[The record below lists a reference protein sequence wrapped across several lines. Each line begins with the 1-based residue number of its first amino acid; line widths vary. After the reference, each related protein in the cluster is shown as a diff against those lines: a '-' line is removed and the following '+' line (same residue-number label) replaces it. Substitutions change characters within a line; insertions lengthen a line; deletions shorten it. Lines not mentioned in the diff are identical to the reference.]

1 MLLHV
6 ISSSIINIIIEKEL
20 TSNKAARPS
29 TIESTPSPPSLSPSS
44 SLKDKVN
51 VVKSRQGYLSKK
63 SPSSVLFIKLWQQR
77 YFVLKG

>member
-29 TIESTPSPPSLSPSS
+29 TIESTPSPPSPSS

-51 VVKSRQGYLSKK
+51 IVKSRQGYLSKK